1 MVCMASLA
9 IAGFGKLGSA
19 IVRGAIGAG
28 VVAAGDVVVWARSDV
43 RRREATELGLRLADW
58 PDVLG
63 ASDRVLLALKPQFF
77 ATMTAERPSP
87 RSGAV
92 VISVMGGWRAADVG
106 RRLGT
111 DHVIRAMPTVAA
123 AVGASVTALA
133 IGPGV
138 PARHAEFARRLFA
151 AVGSV
156 LPLPEALF
164 DAATAVGA
172 SGVGFTC
179 LFVEALERAG
189 LQVGLEATAARE
201 LAVGALEGAAR
212 CLRLE
217 AVSPDQLRQR
227 VTSPGGT
234 TAAGVQ
240 AMQSGDLEGLVTR
253 GVEAAVARA
262 TELGRT
268 DA

>member
-1 MVCMASLA
+1 MMPLDLAS
-9 IAGFGKLGSA
+9 
-19 IVRGAIGAG
+19 
-28 VVAAGDVVVWARSDV
+28 
-43 RRREATELGLRLADW
+43 T
-58 PDVLG
+58 
-63 ASDRVLLALKPQFF
+63 
-77 ATMTAERPSP
+77 
-87 RSGAV
+87 
-92 VISVMGGWRAADVG
+92 
-106 RRLGT
+106 
-111 DHVIRAMPTVAA
+111 
-123 AVGASVTALA
+123 
-133 IGPGV
+133 
-138 PARHAEFARRLFA
+138 
-151 AVGSV
+151 
-156 LPLPEALF
+156 
-164 DAATAVGA
+164 
-172 SGVGFTC
+172 
-179 LFVEALERAG
+179 
-189 LQVGLEATAARE
+189 LEATAARE